1 MSDKKI
7 KINLEWLSVCAGCE
21 VGIVDLHEK
30 ILDILEV
37 AEIQRCPV
45 LTDIK
50 DYPPADIGIISGAV
64 RNVHDREAAIKM
76 RKSCDKIIALGTCA
90 VHGGIPGA
98 GLVYTK
104 EEIFDSVYVHNKTT
118 QTTNIPSVHVSQL
131 ETLVAPLDEVI
142 PVDLYLP
149 GCPPHAAFVL
159 DALIALVT
167 GRPPKASQEAIC
179 ARCNREMVKSETTT
193 QIKMNHEGA
202 PDDKKCFLS
211 QGYICLGS
219 VTLDRCMAPCPN
231 NGMMCSGCAG
241 PTMQILTEP
250 NRDIRTEIA
259 DHMAN
264 LTAIPREDI
273 VRWIER
279 NSKTYYAYAMAT
291 RMIGRKPTFLIKK
304 WIAEVEE
311 EQL

>member
-1 MSDKKI
+1 MDNQKI
-7 KINLEWLSVCAGCE
+7 KINLEWLSACAGCE

-30 ILDILEV
+30 ILDVLKA

-45 LTDIK
+45 LTDVK
-50 DYPPADIGIISGAV
+50 NYPPADIGIISGAI
-64 RNVHDREAAIKM
+64 RNEHDREAAVKM
-76 RKSCDKIIALGTCA
+76 RKSCKKIMAFGTCA
-90 VHGGIPGA
+90 VYGGIPGA
-98 GLVYTK
+98 GMIYSRDEILDTVYRQ
-104 EEIFDSVYVHNKTT
+104 NKTT
-118 QTTNIPSVHVSQL
+118 STTSVPCRHISPL
-131 ETLVAPLDEVI
+131 ETQVQPIDEVI

-149 GCPPHAAFVL
+149 GCPPHAAFIF
-159 DALIALVT
+159 DALLALVEN
-167 GRPPKASQEAIC
+167 RAPKASQEAIC
-179 ARCNREMVKSETTT
+179 SRCTREMKRTDTAHVKS
-193 QIKMNHEGA
+193 NHDGC
-202 PDDKKCFLS
+202 PDDKLCFLS

-231 NGMMCSGCAG
+231 NGVMCSGCAG

-250 NRDIRTEIA
+250 NRDIRTEVA

-264 LTAIPREDI
+264 LTKVPREEI

-291 RMIGRKPTFLIKK
+291 RMVGKKPTFLIKK